1 MAMSLGFHIVFAA
14 AGIALPLLMVISEA
28 LWLRTRK
35 PVYLELTRRWAK
47 GTAVLFAVGAV
58 SGTVLS
64 FELGLLWPAFME
76 LAGPI
81 IGMPFSLEGF
91 AFFVEAV
98 FLGIY
103 LYGWD
108 KIPSAAHWLAGV
120 MVLAAGTASGVFVVA
135 ANGWMNAPA
144 GFELV
149 NGKAV
154 NVDVWAA
161 MFNRAAGPQALHM
174 TVAAFQAVGFAAAG
188 IHAYKLL
195 KDRDNDFHRKAYAIA
210 LAVGAAA
217 AVLQPLSGD
226 YLAKRLA
233 VTQPLKLAAAEGQ
246 WETQRR
252 APLRIGGWPDEKT
265 ETTPYALEIPGG
277 LSFLARGDADA
288 EVLGLKSAPPEGRP
302 PVAIVHFSFQFMV
315 AAGFLMAGTGLLGGA
330 LAWRKKKLPDQP
342 WFLRLVVVCAPLGF
356 LAIEAGW
363 VVTEVGRQPWIIYN
377 ILRTADAV
385 TPMPGLAVPF
395 ALFTVVY
402 LFLAAAVIL
411 LLRRQVFESP
421 TFPR

>member
-288 EVLGLKSAPPEGRP
+288 EVLGLKSAPPGISK
-302 PVAIVHFSFQFMV
+302 A
-315 AAGFLMAGTGLLGGA
+315 
-330 LAWRKKKLPDQP
+330 
-342 WFLRLVVVCAPLGF
+342 
-356 LAIEAGW
+356 
-363 VVTEVGRQPWIIYN
+363 
-377 ILRTADAV
+377 
-385 TPMPGLAVPF
+385 
-395 ALFTVVY
+395 
-402 LFLAAAVIL
+402 
-411 LLRRQVFESP
+411 
-421 TFPR
+421 